1 MPERWLRGNGHVAL
15 WIAAALSLAVVLVT
29 ACRTAP
35 APTTTSDTID
45 TVPVENA
52 LEAILNVSPTPP
64 SQLTLTPINE
74 DTIPV
79 EVLAP
84 STPALASPTPT
95 SPPAPTSTLIPRIT
109 GRTLTFENQQ
119 TIPGLDLYD
128 LAERFG
134 KIAPGRSFTMLA
146 RQNIGDTATLWALDL
161 TQDVAFQVDATLR
174 YSTLHADLYVEN
186 RTNLPD
192 EVLVEA
198 AQVFED
204 EIYPSI
210 ISMFGSPSGDGE
222 FGPIAMLHLV
232 LPMAAGYYDPTDEYP
247 PEIYPFSNQR
257 RLIYLNSGY
266 ANPTSPL
273 YVGLV
278 AHEFQHAVHRATDPD
293 EEGWVNEGLSV
304 LANLLF
310 DDGEIFINAYAARHA
325 DQLNAWK
332 AGIGTAADYG
342 SAGLLMHYMRLHY
355 PDDDGG
361 LGRFVARQEDGFLGI
376 DAYLGEQGYDL
387 SWRDLLAEWGAANY
401 LDTKSTWDP
410 YPERQVR
417 LSPTRSIREPTSF
430 EESHAPQFAP
440 YYVVLNLASDE
451 SYLLRFRGQFVGR
464 LIPKTDREPASFWWS
479 GGEDAADATLTRS
492 FDLRDVRDAE
502 LTLRIW
508 HEIEETW
515 DFAYVVVSLDGGGIW
530 EPVVSPS
537 MVSESDNPIGL
548 AFGPR
553 YTGNSG
559 GGSGGQWI
567 DETVDLSAY
576 RGLEIL
582 VRIEYVTDGA
592 VNLTGFALGGA
603 FLPAIGYS
611 WDPSA
616 GPGDWETNGFFFS
629 DGTVGQEFEVR
640 LLLVRPDGTHQITPL
655 DLDERQVGSVTLRGL
670 GREYAE
676 AALMIMPMAPATRQ
690 PAGFGVAV
698 ERLPP

>member
-1 MPERWLRGNGHVAL
+1 MPERWLRGNGHVTV
-15 WIAAALSLAVVLVT
+15 WIPAALSLAVVLMT
-29 ACRTAP
+29 ACQAAP
-35 APTTTSDTID
+35 IPTTTSDTLDTVPAENAMEAIPDVSLIPPLQLTPTPIDED
-45 TVPVENA
+45 TVPVEVPATLKPA
-52 LEAILNVSPTPP
+52 LVSLTPTPP
-64 SQLTLTPINE
+64 
-74 DTIPV
+74 
-79 EVLAP
+79 
-84 STPALASPTPT
+84 PAAI
-95 SPPAPTSTLIPRIT
+95 STLIPRIT
-109 GRTLTFENQQ
+109 GRQLTFENQQ

-134 KIAPGRSFTMLA
+134 KIAPGWSFTVLS
-146 RQNIGDTATLWALDL
+146 RQSVGDTATLWALDL
-161 TQDVAFQVDATLR
+161 TQGVTFQVDATLR
-174 YSTLHADLYVEN
+174 YSTLHADLYTEN
-186 RTNLPD
+186 GTNLPD
-192 EVLVEA
+192 GALVEA
-198 AQVFED
+198 GRVFEE

-210 ISMFGSPSGDGE
+210 LSTFGSPPGDGE
-222 FGPIAMLHLV
+222 FGPIAMLHLA
-232 LPMAAGYYDPTDEYP
+232 LPAVAGYYDSTDEYP

-257 RLIYLNSGY
+257 RLIYLNTGF
-266 ANPTSPL
+266 ANPASPL

-278 AHEFQHAVHRATDPD
+278 AHEFQHVVHRATDPD

-310 DDGEIFINAYAARHA
+310 DDGEVFISAYAARHA
-325 DQLNAWK
+325 VQLNAWT

-342 SAGLLMHYMRLHY
+342 SAGLLMYYMWLHY

-361 LGRFVARQEDGFLGI
+361 LGRLVARQEDGFLGI

-387 SWRDLLAEWGAANY
+387 SWRDLLAEWGSANY
-401 LDTKSTWDP
+401 LDTKSTWDS

-417 LSPTRSIREPTSF
+417 LSPSRSIRETSSF
-430 EESHAPQFAP
+430 EEGQAPQFAP
-440 YYVVLNLASDE
+440 YYVALNLASDE
-451 SYLLRFRGQFVGR
+451 SYLLHFRGQFVGR
-464 LIPKTDREPASFWWS
+464 LIPEADREPASSWWS

-492 FDLRDVRDAE
+492 FDLRDVQDAE

-508 HEIEETW
+508 HEIEEIW
-515 DFAYVVVSLDGGGIW
+515 DFAYVVVSLDGGETW
-530 EPVVSPS
+530 KPVTSPS
-537 MVSESDNPIGL
+537 MVPESENPIGQ
-548 AFGPR
+548 AFGPG

-559 GGSGGQWI
+559 GGSRGQWI

-616 GPGDWETNGFFFS
+616 GPGDWEADGFFFS

-640 LLLVRPDGTHQITPL
+640 LLLVRPDGTHEIIPL
-655 DLDERQVGSVTLRGL
+655 DLDERQVGSVTFRGL

-698 ERLPP
+698 ERLPR